1 MIYDVATY
9 FSGDNISYH
18 PQKTDV
24 NVPTK
29 GIESFYKN
37 KIKIESSKLQD
48 IETAFGQY
56 EKIKDDVLS
65 IDVQNEDQY
74 KRLKSIRNRYG
85 IDDNM
90 FNMTMEDL
98 SNGAKLTQFQGKIK
112 RFANDY
118 EFKSLI
124 EEQKKADK
132 FLQDINV
139 ISSMNEPLAILAKK
153 DFLEKYA
160 NKSERTFG
168 GFELNINDYTPIDV
182 DVEMEKMAKD
192 IEREYRMEKDPN
204 SPTGDGYIFINKISG
219 VTENGRDVFERRIDQ
234 MGASKG
240 FQNNVKSYIA
250 LNSPDAD
257 YNDPDTYNDFVTAMM
272 EDHLGDKVVA
282 VESNKLDDELLKA
295 PDGTSS
301 ATAKKM
307 PSTLE
312 ERKVFEVRQLI
323 ERDPAFANYDLS
335 SLGVYWGSSMRL
347 SGAPYVDDKEREVI
361 GPDGKRSKVPPTGDL
376 VIPVMSG
383 TDNASEIRI
392 KKMVTG
398 QKRMTVDEEYGI
410 VQNQQA
416 QEQSAQAPKT
426 GTPKA
431 DPGDLTINNPER
443 SSMVQGAGITGV
455 NKGGYTQDNKWV
467 YVGASGKVV
476 VIDDPVNLAQN
487 GFSLKSNS
495 KAGGKQG
502 YHLNR
507 STADKAKAYHDTL
520 GYEYEITEAGT
531 DTLPDEFKG
540 GHQNP
545 AHYNGT
551 GYDFALR
558 EEDSDD
564 PTKIFN
570 AILTGSSKDLDVQF
584 ETADQA
590 LFDKVLKK
598 VASHNAA
605 NPNNK
610 IKNPLFSR
618 RITGNHFSVY
628 DRTPAINAIKPGD
641 VDAVDYAGKGN
652 VEYNSFVE
660 SNSLRNLSQEEVT
673 KKNVQYLSSG
683 NRKPI
688 FYYLVQDLEGVP
700 LMSSPGVIDWTEGKV
715 MTDYGAIEDVVTVFA
730 QSKNM
735 EDYFIQNP
743 NEIKD
748 FAKFI
753 RNPLAQEQYMDFLI
767 SDYNDDIQASK
778 KPNIKKFDQD
788 ELFYIRHHDGNL
800 GYVDKGRTGDELIS
814 QFGTNI
820 TEAKKSLNA
829 TEFSIYK
836 LAYYKAIGDI
846 NDNMSLKNKIAYIEA
861 NPSTYKNQYLAAN
874 PTSTAIGKYQIMW
887 SLHKNKIKAYLP
899 EGDISS
905 APASASSGAAQTTQS
920 SGIVKDSVPDPM
932 AIIK

>member
-48 IETAFGQY
+48 IENAFGQY
-56 EKIKDDVLS
+56 EQIKDDVLS

-74 KRLKSIRNRYG
+74 NRLKTIRNRYG
-85 IDDNM
+85 INDDM
-90 FNMTMEDL
+90 FNMSLEDL
-98 SNGAKLTQFQGKIK
+98 SNGAKLTQFKGKIK
-112 RFANDY
+112 RFVNDY

-132 FLQDINV
+132 FLQDVNI
-139 ISSMNEPLAILAKK
+139 ISSKNEPLGILAKK
-153 DFLEKYA
+153 DYLERYA

-168 GFELNINDYTPIDV
+168 GFDLNINDYVPMDIDA
-182 DVEMEKMAKD
+182 EMEKMAKD
-192 IEREYRMEKDPN
+192 IEREYRMEKDSN

-234 MGASKG
+234 MGANKA

-250 LNSPDAD
+250 LNSPEAD
-257 YNDPDTYNDFVTAMM
+257 YNDPDTYKEFITAMM

-282 VESNKLDDELLKA
+282 VESKKLDDELLKS
-295 PDGTSS
+295 PDGTSAN

-312 ERKVFEVRQLI
+312 ERKVLEVRQLI
-323 ERDPAFANYDLS
+323 ERDPAFASYDLS

-347 SGAPYVDDKEREVI
+347 AGAPYIDNKEREVI
-361 GPDGKRSKVPPTGDL
+361 GPDGKRSKVAPTGDL

-416 QEQSAQAPKT
+416 QQQSAQAPKT
-426 GTPKA
+426 GAPKS

-443 SSMVQGAGITGV
+443 SSMVQSAGVTGV

-476 VIDDPVNLAQN
+476 VIDDPVNLAAN
-487 GFSLKSNS
+487 GFSLKSQS
-495 KAGGKQG
+495 KADGKQG

-520 GYEYEITEAGT
+520 GYKYEITEAGT
-531 DTLPDEFKG
+531 DTLPDSYKG

-545 AHYNGT
+545 SHYNGT

-558 EEDSDD
+558 EEDSSD

-570 AILTGSSKDLDVQF
+570 AILTGRSNDLDVQF

-598 VASHNAA
+598 VATYNAA

-610 IKNPLFSR
+610 IKNPLFTTRS
-618 RITGNHFSVY
+618 TANHFSVY
-628 DRTPAINAIKPGD
+628 DRNPAINAIKPGD
-641 VDAVDYAGKGN
+641 VDAIDYAGKGN
-652 VEYNSFVE
+652 AEYNSFVQ
-660 SNSLRNLSQEEVT
+660 SNNLRNLRQEEVVE
-673 KKNVQYLSSG
+673 KNAEY
-683 NRKPI
+683 
-688 FYYLVQDLEGVP
+688 
-700 LMSSPGVIDWTEGKV
+700 LMSGPRMPIHNALRGKDGSV
-715 MTDYGAIEDVVTVFA
+715 PMFGDIQDVVTVFS

-735 EDYFIQNP
+735 EDYFIKNP

-748 FAKFI
+748 FVKFI
-753 RNPLAQEQYMDFLI
+753 RNPLAQEQFMDFLI
-767 SDYNDDIQASK
+767 SDYNDEIQASK

-800 GYVDKGRTGDELIS
+800 GYVDKGRTGDKLIA
-814 QFGTNI
+814 QFGTNMGA
-820 TEAKKSLNA
+820 AKQSLNE

-836 LAYYKAIGDI
+836 LAYYKAIGEI
-846 NDNMSLKNKIAYIEA
+846 SDNMSLKNKIAHIEA
-861 NPSTYKNQYLAAN
+861 NPNAYKNQYLAAN
-874 PTSTAIGKYQIMW
+874 PVSTAIGKYQIMW
-887 SLHKNKIKAYLP
+887 SLHKDDIKAYLP

-905 APASASSGAAQTTQS
+905 APASPSPNTSQAAQS
-920 SGIVKDSVPDPM
+920 SGIVKDSIPDPM
-932 AIIK
+932 GIIKK

>member
-9 FSGDNISYH
+9 FSEDNISYH

-24 NVPTK
+24 NIPTK

-37 KIKIESSKLQD
+37 KIKIESSKLHD

-74 KRLKSIRNRYG
+74 KRLKAIRNRYG

-90 FNMTMEDL
+90 FNMTLDDL
-98 SNGAKLTQFQGKIK
+98 SNSAKLIQFKGKIQ
-112 RFANDY
+112 RFTNDY
-118 EFKSLI
+118 EFKSLV

-132 FLQDINV
+132 FLQDVNV
-139 ISSMNEPLAILAKK
+139 IASMNEPLAILAKK

-160 NKSERTFG
+160 GKTEKTYG
-168 GFELNINDYTPIDV
+168 GFELNINDYTPMDIDA
-182 DVEMEKMAKD
+182 EMEKMAKD
-192 IEREYRMEKDPN
+192 IEREYRMEKDPT
-204 SPTGDGYIFINKISG
+204 SPTGDGYIFINKVSG
-219 VTENGRDVFERRIDQ
+219 VTENGRSVFQRRIDQ
-234 MGASKG
+234 MGANKG

-257 YNDPDTYNDFVTAMM
+257 YNDPDTYNDFITAMM

-282 VESNKLDDELLKA
+282 VESKKLDDELLKS
-295 PDGTSS
+295 PEGTASG

-307 PSTLE
+307 PSTKE
-312 ERKVFEVRQLI
+312 ERDILIVRGII
-323 ERDPAFANYDLS
+323 EKDPAFVNYDVS
-335 SLGVYWGSSMRL
+335 TLGAYWGTSMRL
-347 SGAPYVDDKEREVI
+347 AGAPYIDDKEREVV
-361 GPDGKRSKVPPTGDL
+361 GPDKKRSKVPPTGDL

-383 TDNASEIRI
+383 TDNASDIRI

-410 VQNQQA
+410 VQSQQA
-416 QEQSAQAPKT
+416 QQQSAQAPKT

-443 SSMVQGAGITGV
+443 MSMVQSAGVDGV

-476 VIDDPVNLAQN
+476 VIDDPVNLAKN

-507 STADKAKAYHDTL
+507 STADKAKAYHETL
-520 GYEYEITEAGT
+520 GYKYEITEAGT
-531 DTLPDEFKG
+531 DTLPDSFKT

-545 AHYNGT
+545 SHYDGT

-558 EEDSDD
+558 EEDSND

-570 AILTGSSKDLDVQF
+570 AILTGRSNDLDVQF

-598 VASHNAA
+598 VAAHNVA

-610 IKNPLFSR
+610 IRKPLFST
-618 RITGNHFSVY
+618 RITANHFSVY
-628 DRTPAINAIKPGD
+628 DRNPAINSIKPGD

-652 VEYNSFVE
+652 AEYNSFVQ
-660 SNSLRNLSQEEVT
+660 SNNLKSLKQEEVVE
-673 KKNVQYLSSG
+673 KNAEYLMSG
-683 NRKPI
+683 PRKPI
-688 FYYLVQDLEGVP
+688 YDQLSKDYSGTPFVE
-700 LMSSPGVIDWTEGKV
+700 SPFLIDWEGGNIV
-715 MTDYGAIEDVVTVFA
+715 PDMSDIDAVVTVFS
-730 QSKNM
+730 QSKNI
-735 EDYFIQNP
+735 EDYFIKNP
-743 NEIKD
+743 GEVKD
-748 FAKFI
+748 FVKFI
-753 RNPLAQEQYMDFLI
+753 RNPMVQERFMDFLI
-767 SDYNDDIQASK
+767 RDYTKNIQAAN
-778 KPNIKKFDQD
+778 KPNIKNFDED

-800 GYVDKGRTGDELIS
+800 GYVDKGRTGDELIAT
-814 QFGTNI
+814 FGTNLS
-820 TEAKKSLNA
+820 EAKESLNE

-836 LAYYKAIGDI
+836 LAYFKAIGKI
-846 NDNMSLKNKIAYIEA
+846 NDNMSLKDKIAYIES
-861 NPSTYKNQYLAAN
+861 NPDTYKNQYLAAN
-874 PTSTAIGKYQIMW
+874 PTSTAVGKYQIMW
-887 SLHKNKIKAYLP
+887 SLHKDKIKAYLP

-905 APASASSGAAQTTQS
+905 VPVTSSTNS
-920 SGIVKDSVPDPM
+920 STVSGSSRDSIPDPM
-932 AIIK
+932 GVIK